1 MKVLITGASGYLGG
15 RFTDFFSKKYDL
27 RLASRK
33 EILNIDSSGQFTIEQ
48 SLINWEDL
56 ESINNS
62 LVNID
67 TVIHLAGLNA
77 EESFKNPT
85 KAIEINKNNT
95 QKILALSVKN
105 NVENFI
111 YLSTAHVYAN
121 PLQGIISE
129 DSPIEGDHPYAT
141 SHFMGENILYDM
153 HSKGLINGKIL
164 RLSNAYGP
172 PVNKSANCWMLIIN
186 DLCKQL
192 VINKRMKLKTNGN
205 QRRNF
210 ISISDTSKAI
220 EHLIHIKPQANPV
233 FNIGSKWNP
242 KIKEVV
248 DYLADRF
255 EIIGNYRPDII
266 FNDDDTQESLQ
277 LDYRIDKLLES
288 GFSFD
293 NPDSKEAEIDK
304 LIKKCIEFY
313 D

>member
-33 EILNIDSSGQFTIEQ
+33 EILNIDCSGQFTIEQ

-111 YLSTAHVYAN
+111 YLHCS
-121 PLQGIISE
+121 
-129 DSPIEGDHPYAT
+129 
-141 SHFMGENILYDM
+141 
-153 HSKGLINGKIL
+153 
-164 RLSNAYGP
+164 
-172 PVNKSANCWMLIIN
+172 C
-186 DLCKQL
+186 LCKPSS
-192 VINKRMKLKTNGN
+192 RY
-205 QRRNF
+205 
-210 ISISDTSKAI
+210 
-220 EHLIHIKPQANPV
+220 H
-233 FNIGSKWNP
+233 
-242 KIKEVV
+242 
-248 DYLADRF
+248 
-255 EIIGNYRPDII
+255 
-266 FNDDDTQESLQ
+266 
-277 LDYRIDKLLES
+277 
-288 GFSFD
+288 
-293 NPDSKEAEIDK
+293 
-304 LIKKCIEFY
+304 
-313 D
+313 